1 MADIPS
7 IASMRKIY
15 KLKSLKE
22 EDVMAHPIGQFEI
35 WWNEAIE
42 QQIEEPN
49 AMTLATCTAEGR
61 PSARIVLLKGVDKRG
76 FVFYTNYE
84 SRKAKEIEE
93 NSYVALLFFWKPLER
108 QIRIEGRIKKIS
120 ASESDE
126 YFSLRPRE
134 SQLGAWSSPQ
144 SSVIKNAEY
153 LHHLLSILVNIIIN
167 SKKDHLLFQY
177 PIQYE
182 MK

>member
-84 SRKAKEIEE
+84 IRKAKEIE
-93 NSYVALLFFWKPLER
+93 
-108 QIRIEGRIKKIS
+108 
-120 ASESDE
+120 
-126 YFSLRPRE
+126 
-134 SQLGAWSSPQ
+134 
-144 SSVIKNAEY
+144 
-153 LHHLLSILVNIIIN
+153 
-167 SKKDHLLFQY
+167 
-177 PIQYE
+177 
-182 MK
+182 